1 MLLTS
6 GGSTRNGGHRPRPP
20 ISLGCRAPSVG
31 SSLQGPSWPR
41 RQFRPLPHPRPPGL
55 SLEVK
60 LSQEPWSLTW
70 DV

>member
-1 MLLTS
+1 MLLTL
-6 GGSTRNGGHRPRPP
+6 GGTTRNGSRDHGPP
-20 ISLGCRAPSVG
+20 SPPGCRVPSVG

-41 RQFRPLPHPRPPGL
+41 RQVRPFPTPCPPGL